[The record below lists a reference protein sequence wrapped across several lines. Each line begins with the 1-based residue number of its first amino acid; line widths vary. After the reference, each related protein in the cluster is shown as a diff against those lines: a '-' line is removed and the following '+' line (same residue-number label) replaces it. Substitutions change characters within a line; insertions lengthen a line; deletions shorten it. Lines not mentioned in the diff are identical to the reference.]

1 MSREA
6 KGARGERAMSKS
18 ILSGSLFVLL
28 FALSIS
34 ADAQQ
39 GKKIP
44 RIGFVTSFGAPSEG
58 NINAFRQ
65 GLRDLGYSEGKSIL
79 IDYRQPEGNV
89 SVVSDVV
96 DELVKLKVDVLV
108 ATDPTAIRAAKQ
120 ATKTI
125 PIVMLTNQ

>member
-1 MSREA
+1 MKRKITVLTLCA
-6 KGARGERAMSKS
+6 
-18 ILSGSLFVLL
+18 LL

-65 GLRDLGYSEGKSIL
+65 GLRDLCYSEGKSIL

-89 SVVSDVV
+89 GVVSDVV
-96 DELVKLKVDVLV
+96 AELVQLKVNVLV

-120 ATKTI
+120 ATKT
-125 PIVMLTNQ
+125 